1 MNLCELIYSVNV
13 IKYFF
18 TIYDYIPTSTFPKKK
33 SFLAA
38 SFPSKMFDMKNKMKS
53 GIIKLKF
60 KTIST
65 QSENTHFSTSKTPFS
80 FVSSHTVIHIEKF
93 YDLF

>member
-1 MNLCELIYSVNV
+1 MRAHLFGKCNKI
-13 IKYFF
+13 FF

-33 SFLAA
+33 SFPTA
-38 SFPSKMFDMKNKMKS
+38 SFPSQMFDMKNKMKS

-65 QSENTHFSTSKTPFS
+65 QSENTHFSTSKTPFNS
-80 FVSSHTVIHIEKF
+80 MSLHTIIQELIHRKV
-93 YDLF
+93 L

>member
-1 MNLCELIYSVNV
+1 MRAHLFGKCNKI
-13 IKYFF
+13 FF

-33 SFLAA
+33 SFLTA
-38 SFPSKMFDMKNKMKS
+38 SFPSQMFDMKNKMKS

-65 QSENTHFSTSKTPFS
+65 QSENTHFSTSKAPFNFMS
-80 FVSSHTVIHIEKF
+80 LYALHYNLISYKRNT
-93 YDLF
+93 